1 MRFILNELY
10 IKLGQLIAFITV
22 ASVST
27 GNFAMTDELCNISHV
42 RSCKFSNKPSASILQ
57 AVFFYFS
64 LHIFSQFLSETYR
77 LEVVF

>member
-27 GNFAMTDELCNISHV
+27 GNFAMTDELCNINHV
-42 RSCKFSNKPSASILQ
+42 RSCKFSNKQ
-57 AVFFYFS
+57 FFFIFHS
-64 LHIFSQFLSETYR
+64 TFFSQFLSETYR
-77 LEVVF
+77 LEAVF